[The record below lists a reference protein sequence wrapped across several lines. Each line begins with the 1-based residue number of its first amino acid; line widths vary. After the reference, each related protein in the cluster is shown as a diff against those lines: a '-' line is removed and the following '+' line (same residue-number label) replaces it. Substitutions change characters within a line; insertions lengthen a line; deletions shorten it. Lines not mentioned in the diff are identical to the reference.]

1 MTNLPMFPE
10 HNSGNDNTPLP
21 LLVAK
26 KWDFPLAFHIVEGKY
41 MYAIQD
47 WMRGLTGMKNIG
59 PTWDHFKKQ
68 DAWSETFNS
77 IESLKYKATDGKTY
91 SREFINDKGLYI
103 ITQYLRI
110 KKSRGVLLEIRK
122 FLAAAGVLVDEMRL
136 DEDLIVFSSK
146 MTPEQMFAAKE
157 RAEEAIR
164 NAYRREGK
172 SETWIEARMHSRI
185 KRNRF
190 TAALTQAI
198 LETLNPSHYAIAT
211 NDIYEG
217 LWQRTA
223 AILKRE
229 LSLPKH
235 ANLRDHQPQMA
246 LHFQGIVEEAV
257 AHELG
262 EKEEVT
268 WGEAREIVQTMAA
281 MVRPWTE
288 QMRDRLKIDIA
299 TGHPLLKHG

>member
-1 MTNLPMFPE
+1 MSESTRRMPYITR
-10 HNSGNDNTPLP
+10 NSKTYQR
-21 LLVAK
+21 
-26 KWDFPLAFHIVEGKY
+26 EY
-41 MYAIQD
+41 
-47 WMRGLTGMKNIG
+47 T
-59 PTWDHFKKQ
+59 
-68 DAWSETFNS
+68 
-77 IESLKYKATDGKTY
+77 TDGNLYLIAQHLRVTRARPVLNEI
-91 SREFINDKGLYI
+91 REFLSK
-103 ITQYLRI
+103 
-110 KKSRGVLLEIRK
+110 
-122 FLAAAGVLVDEMRL
+122 AGVLVDEMRR

-268 WGEAREIVQTMAA
+268 WSEAREIVQTMAA

>member
-1 MTNLPMFPE
+1 
-10 HNSGNDNTPLP
+10 
-21 LLVAK
+21 
-26 KWDFPLAFHIVEGKY
+26 

-47 WMRGLTGMKNIG
+47 WVRGLLGEEDIRYVLSKL
-59 PTWDHFKKQ
+59 KQ
-68 DAWSETFNS
+68 HKSLKEMWKSLPR
-77 IESLKYKATDGKTY
+77 LKYKATDGKIY
-91 SREFINDKGLYI
+91 PRDFGRDENLYLMA
-103 ITQYLRI
+103 QYLRI
-110 KKSRGVLLEIRK
+110 THDRPLLNEIRQ
-122 FLAAAGVLVDEMRL
+122 FLAKAGVLVDEMRR
-136 DEDLIVFSSK
+136 DEDLIVISSK
-146 MTPEQMFAAKE
+146 MSPDQMFAAKE

-229 LSLPKH
+229 LSLPKQ

-262 EKEEVT
+262 EKEDVT
-268 WGEAREIVQTMAA
+268 WSEARDIVQTMAA

-299 TGHPLLKHG
+299 TGRPLLKHG

>member
-1 MTNLPMFPE
+1 
-10 HNSGNDNTPLP
+10 
-21 LLVAK
+21 
-26 KWDFPLAFHIVEGKY
+26 

-47 WMRGLTGMKNIG
+47 WMRGILGEEDIRKTWTKFKAQK
-59 PTWDHFKKQ
+59 TWDQ
-68 DAWSETFNS
+68 MSTTS
-77 IESLKYKATDGKTY
+77 RRLPYRATDGKTY
-91 SREFINDKGLYI
+91 QREYTIAENLYTI
-103 ITQYLRI
+103 AQYVRVT
-110 KKSRGVLLEIRK
+110 RARPVLQEIRQ
-122 FLAAAGVLVDEMRL
+122 FLSKAGVFVDEMRR

-268 WGEAREIVQTMAA
+268 WSEAREIVQTMAA